1 MSKSTVGFI
10 GLGVMGEPMC
20 RNLARK
26 ASRPVIAYD
35 IDTAP
40 LGRLAAD
47 GVKAMASVSDVAT
60 GADVVMLS
68 LPGGKQLQEIC
79 EAPDGLLAV
88 MKPGQTLID
97 LGTSPVKL
105 TKDLASRFSAKGVE
119 YADAPVAR
127 TRKAAEEGT
136 LAITVGGAK
145 ELFNDIEPLLRCFAS
160 EVTHCGDVGAGQVVK
175 ILNNMMVVCTVVA
188 LSETSALAKGA
199 GVDTRT
205 LFEAFMKGSADS
217 FALRNHGMKS
227 VLVEEFPERAF
238 PVDYMLK
245 DMDYVKALAADLGFD
260 AAALNH
266 GHDLLSRASAL
277 GYHSPYWPIISKLI
291 DGSLAKA
298 AK

>member
-1 MSKSTVGFI
+1 MSGGPIGFI

-26 ASRPVIAYD
+26 VSRPVMAYD
-35 IDTAP
+35 IDSAP

-47 GVKAMASVSDVAT
+47 GVKAMASAGDVA
-60 GADVVMLS
+60 AASEVVMLS
-68 LPGGKQLQEIC
+68 LPGGKQLQAVC
-79 EAPDGLLAV
+79 EAPGGLLAV
-88 MKPGQTLID
+88 VKSGQTLID

-105 TKDLASRFSAKGVE
+105 TQDLAGRFAAKGVK

-136 LAITVGGAK
+136 LAITVGGARDV
-145 ELFNDIEPLLRCFAS
+145 FDDIEPLLRCFAS
-160 EVTHCGDVGAGQVVK
+160 EVTHCGNVGAGQVVK

-188 LSETSALAKGA
+188 LSEAKALATSA

-205 LFEAFMKGSADS
+205 LFEAFAKGSADS
-217 FALRNHGMKS
+217 FALRNHGIKS

-245 DMDYVKALAADLGFD
+245 DMDYVQAMASD
-260 AAALNH
+260 ANFEATALNY
-266 GHDLLSRASAL
+266 GHELLSRASKL
-277 GYHSPYWPIISKLI
+277 GYQTPYWPIISKLI
-291 DGSLAKA
+291 DGSLAKPG
-298 AK
+298 K

>member
-1 MSKSTVGFI
+1 MAGDPIGFI

-26 ASRPVIAYD
+26 VSRPVVAYD
-35 IDTAP
+35 IDAGP
-40 LGRLAAD
+40 LDRLARD
-47 GVKAMASVSDVAT
+47 GVKAMGSIGDVA
-60 GADVVMLS
+60 ASAEIVMLS
-68 LPGGKQLQEIC
+68 LPGGKQLQSVC
-79 EAPDGLLAV
+79 EAPGGLLDV
-88 MKPGQTLID
+88 MKAGQTLID

-105 TKDLASRFSAKGVE
+105 TKDLASRFAAKGVK

-136 LAITVGGAK
+136 LAITVGGSK
-145 ELFNDIEPLLRCFAS
+145 DVFGNIEPLLRCFAS
-160 EVTHCGDVGAGQVVK
+160 EVTHCGDIGAGQVVK

-188 LSETSALAKGA
+188 LSEASALAKGA

-227 VLVEEFPERAF
+227 ILVQEFPERAF

-245 DMDYVKALAADLGFD
+245 DMDYVQAMAADADFT
-260 AAALNH
+260 ATALNY
-266 GHDLLSRASAL
+266 GHDLLERASKL
-277 GYHSPYWPIISKLI
+277 GYRTPYWPIISKLI
-291 DGSLAKA
+291 DGSLAKPD
-298 AK
+298 K